1 MIEFA
6 YPWLFLLLPLP
17 LLVYSFGPEYKEPTD
32 SLRVPFFARLVS
44 LTGQTPADGVTVE
57 QRMWFQKIWLAVA
70 WVLLIV
76 AMAKPELVG
85 EPQTQNKSARDLMV
99 AVDLSGSMEVQDFS
113 AEIGENVDRLTA
125 VKSVLS
131 EFVSQREYD
140 RLGLIVFGD
149 AAFLQAPFTQD
160 HSAWLE
166 LLGETEIGMAG
177 NSTMFGDA
185 IGLAISLFE
194 KSDSDNKILIVLTD
208 GNDTG
213 SKVPPIDAAKVA
225 QTKGITIYTIAIGDP
240 ETTGEEALDIA
251 VLKSVA
257 SLTAGEYYYA
267 GDRDELA
274 AIYQRINELEP
285 ELYETLSYRPRLS
298 MHHVPIAIVVVG
310 YAVFFPL
317 MGLLMY
323 LRNRQV
329 AHD

>member
-6 YPWLFLLLPLP
+6 YPMLFSLLPLP
-17 LLVYSFGPEYKEPTD
+17 LLVYIFAPEYKQPTD

-44 LTGQTPADGVTVE
+44 LTGQTPAAGVIVE
-57 QRMWFQKIWLAVA
+57 QRMWFQKLWLAVA

-76 AMAKPELVG
+76 ALAKPELVG

-99 AVDLSGSMEVQDFS
+99 AVDLSGSMAVQDFT
-113 AEIGENVDRLTA
+113 ADTGERIDRLTA

-131 EFVSQREYD
+131 DFVSQREYD

-149 AAFLQAPFTQD
+149 AAFLQTPFTQD

-194 KSDSDNKILIVLTD
+194 KSDSDNKNLIVLTD

-213 SKVPPIDAAKVA
+213 SKVPPINAAKVA

-240 ETTGEEALDIA
+240 ETTGEEALDLE
-251 VLKSVA
+251 VLRSVA

-267 GDRDELA
+267 GDRDELV

-285 ELYETLSYRPRLS
+285 EVYQTLSYRPRQS

-310 YAVFFPL
+310 YALFFPL

-323 LRNRQV
+323 LRKRRV
-329 AHD
+329 SHA